1 MFEVRNNIHILIV
14 VYIISCLSLWY
25 AKLPIMFNDGETK
38 PFGIGKNKTVF
49 SYQIV
54 VILLAIIMFY
64 IFEIC
69 MAKKNNFL

>member
-1 MFEVRNNIHILIV
+1 
-14 VYIISCLSLWY
+14 
-25 AKLPIMFNDGETK
+25 MFNEGEAK

-49 SYQIV
+49 SYQIA